1 MSVQML
7 RANSW
12 LNSEMTKRDQRRRPL
27 RKLGYYGTAPLWF
40 QRNVEGTFVL
50 FNDLR
55 IAKRP
60 GDGTVWETIA
70 PGWKVTP
77 GEVQSLPH
85 LTVLGSV
92 ARTCCT
98 SPERKSVRRIVRER
112 APFRHVLGRR
122 SPRVVLAEPLRSA
135 LSGSELWMSRE
146 HLTSNEV
153 GALIEMPVCARTP
166 RPGNRPRT
174 SSLVTWEFQD
184 GDQTHGPFNP
194 S

>member
-1 MSVQML
+1 VGLSL
-7 RANSW
+7 RCRSIQ
-12 LNSEMTKRDQRRRPL
+12 SHRDPDRDFDCRRSPEIELCIATAYLSLLLPGARCSYLSIWTMRRNGRRKEGCCDRPRRRRWQTWL
-27 RKLGYYGTAPLWF
+27 RSVGSKLWF
-40 QRNVEGTFVL
+40 TG
-50 FNDLR
+50 
-55 IAKRP
+55 
-60 GDGTVWETIA
+60 
-70 PGWKVTP
+70 
-77 GEVQSLPH
+77 
-85 LTVLGSV
+85 
-92 ARTCCT
+92 
-98 SPERKSVRRIVRER
+98 
-112 APFRHVLGRR
+112 FRHVLGRR